1 MIFLSIWITKS
12 QLLINNDMS
21 DIININIGQAGIR
34 IGEKFL

>member
-21 DIININIGQAGIR
+21 DIININIGQTGIR